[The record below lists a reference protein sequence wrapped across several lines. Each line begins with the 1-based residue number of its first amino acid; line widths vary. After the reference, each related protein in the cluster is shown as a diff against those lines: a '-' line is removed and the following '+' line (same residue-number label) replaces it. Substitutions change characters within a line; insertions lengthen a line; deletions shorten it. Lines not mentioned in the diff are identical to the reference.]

1 MMHRE
6 SCVCGMDSLELFQ
19 VPPTNIALEDS
30 KWIEY
35 YPVSSTLNS
44 DTAPIEFEIKGQG
57 DEYVDL
63 SQTYVQM
70 LVKFTKG
77 DGGALTGGNSS
88 STPVNNIVHSLF
100 SEIDLSLNGKV
111 ITPGTDTYPYKA
123 YLEKLLSYEHNTL
136 NTQMKACTL
145 WQKDT
150 PGYMDNVDLADARF
164 TPQKFDVTVKA
175 TGGGKDTE
183 VIIDEP
189 LGEAELPVGSR
200 NEGLRKRHEW
210 VAGSHKIVLLDRLH
224 LDLFQQEKFIPNG
237 VDIRLRFNRTKSSFY
252 MMTAANSSG
261 KVQILSM
268 LMWVRKVRPTPTVLN
283 AINQRLNTETA
294 KYPLRRVEVKTFTIG
309 AGTHSKIE
317 DHLFQGQMPKRIV
330 VGLVANDAFN
340 GIPTRNPFNFQNAGV
355 KKLEISING
364 ETITTRPYEPD
375 FADNLYLRSYLS
387 LYQGLGKLGDDWA
400 PDVTIGEYKNGYTLW
415 CIDFTKDQ
423 EAQLDKFHL
432 IQTGNLRIE
441 LQFAQN
447 TVETL
452 NCVVYAEFDNLLEI
466 NKQREVSIDY

>member
-35 YPVSSTLNS
+35 YPVSRGRGRF
-44 DTAPIEFEIKGQG
+44 DR
-57 DEYVDL
+57 
-63 SQTYVQM
+63 
-70 LVKFTKG
+70 
-77 DGGALTGGNSS
+77 GNSS

-164 TPQKFDVTVKA
+164 TPQKFDVTLKA
-175 TGGGKDTE
+175 SGGKDTE

-283 AINQRLNTETA
+283 AINQGLNTETA

-400 PDVTIGEYKNGYTLW
+400 PDVTLGEYKNGYTLW

>member
-35 YPVSSTLNS
+35 YPVSSTLSS

-63 SQTYVQM
+63 SQTYVQ
-70 LVKFTKG
+70 LLCKFTKDNG
-77 DGGALTGGNSS
+77 TNLTGDHSV

-111 ITPGTDTYPYKA
+111 ITPGTATYPYKA
-123 YLEKLLSYEHNTL
+123 YLEKLLSYEPNTL

-150 PGYMDNVDLADARF
+150 PSYMDNVGLADRVF
-164 TPQKFDVTVKA
+164 TQVKFPVTAKV
-175 TGGGKDTE
+175 GGGKDETE

-189 LGEAELPVGSR
+189 VGEAELPPGSQ
-200 NEGLRKRHEW
+200 NEGLRKRHGW

-237 VDIRLRFNRTKSSFY
+237 VDIRLRFNRTKSNFY

-283 AINQRLNTETA
+283 TINQRLSTEKA
-294 KYPLRRVEVKTFTIG
+294 KYPLRRVEVKTFTIS
-309 AGTHSKIE
+309 AGTQSKIE
-317 DHLFQGQMPKRIV
+317 DHLFQGQKPKRIV

-340 GIPTRNPFNFQNAGV
+340 GEPTKNPFHFQHAHV
-355 KKLEISING
+355 KKLEVSING
-364 ETITTRPYEPD
+364 ETIMSRPFEPD
-375 FADNLYLRSYLS
+375 FENNLYLRSYLS

-400 PDVTIGEYKNGYTLW
+400 PDVTLGEYKNGYTLW

-466 NKQREVSIDY
+466 NKQSEVNIDY

>member
-1 MMHRE
+1 MLHRE
-6 SCVCGMDSLELFQ
+6 SCVCGMDNLELFQ
-19 VPPTNIALEDS
+19 VPPTNMTLEDN

-35 YPVSSTLNS
+35 YPVSSTLTS

-70 LVKFTKG
+70 LVKFIQDSGAPLDG
-77 DGGALTGGNSS
+77 DDA
-88 STPVNNIVHSLF
+88 STPVNNILHSLF

-123 YLEKLLSYEHNTL
+123 SLEKLLSYEHNTL

-150 PGYMDNVDLADARF
+150 PGYMDDVELKDAVF
-164 TPQKFDVTVKA
+164 TPEQF
-175 TGGGKDTE
+175 E
-183 VIIDEP
+183 VVDGSNSKKMAKITKP
-189 LGEAELPVGSR
+189 LDDAVFPAGSK
-200 NEGLRKRHEW
+200 NEGMRKRHEW
-210 VAGSHKIVLLDRLH
+210 IAGGNKIVLLDRLH

-237 VDIRLRFNRTKSSFY
+237 VDIRLRFNRNKSNFY
-252 MMTAANSSG
+252 MMTKTPMTG
-261 KVQILSM
+261 KVQIMSM
-268 LMWVRKVRPTPTVLN
+268 LMWVRKVRPTATVLN

-294 KYPLRRVEVKTFTIG
+294 KYPLRRVEVKTFTI
-309 AGTHSKIE
+309 ASGTQSKIE

-330 VGLVANDAFN
+330 VGLVANEAFN
-340 GIPTRNPFNFQNAGV
+340 GTPGTNPFHFQNAGV
-355 KKLEISING
+355 KKLEVSING
-364 ETITTRPYEPD
+364 ETVMSRPYEPD
-375 FADNLYLRSYLS
+375 FANNMYLRSYLS
-387 LYQGLGKLGDDWA
+387 LYQGLGKLGYDWA
-400 PDVTIGEYKNGYTLW
+400 PDVTLGEYKNGYTLW

-423 EAQLDKFHL
+423 EAQLDRFHL

-441 LQFAQN
+441 IQFAAALGK
-447 TVETL
+447 TF

>member
-6 SCVCGMDSLELFQ
+6 SCVCGMDNLELFQ
-19 VPPTNIALEDS
+19 VPPTNMTLEDN

-35 YPVSSTLNS
+35 YPVSSTLTS

-70 LVKFTKG
+70 LVKFNQDSGAPLDG
-77 DGGALTGGNSS
+77 DDA
-88 STPVNNIVHSLF
+88 STPVNNILHSLF

-150 PGYMDNVDLADARF
+150 PGYMEDVELKPAVWTAAEFNVVSDKVSITKNLDDPEY
-164 TPQKFDVTVKA
+164 PQ
-175 TGGGKDTE
+175 
-183 VIIDEP
+183 
-189 LGEAELPVGSR
+189 GSK
-200 NEGLRKRHEW
+200 NEGMRKRHEW
-210 VAGSHKIVLLDRLH
+210 IVGGNKIVLLDRLH

-237 VDIRLRFNRTKSSFY
+237 VDIRLRFNRSKSNFY
-252 MMTAANSSG
+252 MMTKTPMTG
-261 KVQILSM
+261 KVQIMSM
-268 LMWVRKVRPTPTVLN
+268 LMWVRKVRPTATVLN

-294 KYPLRRVEVKTFTIG
+294 KYPLRRVEVKTFTI
-309 AGTHSKIE
+309 ASGTQSKIE

-330 VGLVANDAFN
+330 VGLVANEAFN
-340 GIPTRNPFNFQNAGV
+340 GTPGTNPFHFQNAGV
-355 KKLEISING
+355 KKLEVSING
-364 ETITTRPYEPD
+364 DTVMSRPYEPD
-375 FADNLYLRSYLS
+375 FANNMYLRSYLS
-387 LYQGLGKLGDDWA
+387 LYQGLGKLGYDWA
-400 PDVTIGEYKNGYTLW
+400 PDVTLGEYKNGYTLW

-423 EAQLDKFHL
+423 EAQLDRFHL

-441 LQFAQN
+441 IQFAAALGK
-447 TVETL
+447 TF

>member
-63 SQTYVQM
+63 SQTYVQ
-70 LVKFTKG
+70 LVCKFTKDNGG
-77 DGGALTGGNSS
+77 DLTGDNSS
-88 STPVNNIVHSLF
+88 STLVNNIIHSLF
-100 SEIDLSLNGKV
+100 SEIDLSLIGKV

-123 YLEKLLSYEHNTL
+123 YLEKLLSYEHDTL

-150 PGYMDNVDLADARF
+150 PVYMDDVDLADARF
-164 TPQKFDVTVKA
+164 TPVKFSVVDENDTGKVTINKPFN
-175 TGGGKDTE
+175 
-183 VIIDEP
+183 EP
-189 LGEAELPVGSR
+189 VYPVGSR
-200 NEGLRKRHEW
+200 NEGLRKRHGW

-268 LMWVRKVRPTPTVLN
+268 LMWVRKVRLTPTLLN

-309 AGTHSKIE
+309 AGTQSKIE
-317 DHLFQGQMPKRIV
+317 DHLFQGQVPKRIV

-340 GIPTRNPFNFQNAGV
+340 GIPTKNPFNFQNAGV
-355 KKLEISING
+355 KK
-364 ETITTRPYEPD
+364 TRNQHQRRNHDHPS
-375 FADNLYLRSYLS
+375 LR
-387 LYQGLGKLGDDWA
+387 
-400 PDVTIGEYKNGYTLW
+400 
-415 CIDFTKDQ
+415 
-423 EAQLDKFHL
+423 
-432 IQTGNLRIE
+432 TGFR
-441 LQFAQN
+441 
-447 TVETL
+447 
-452 NCVVYAEFDNLLEI
+452 
-466 NKQREVSIDY
+466 